1 MKLSENDVARIE
13 QIILDAGETLRRDT
27 IKLEGNKLTFRVD
40 GSDRDGNLAIVA
52 LMKAGLNVYSDGN
65 LDTLEN
71 FSTRAEGATSAD
83 VTMTIADGGLWR

>member
-1 MKLSENDVARIE
+1 MKLSEDDVARIE
-13 QIILDAGETLRRDT
+13 KIILDAGETLRRDT

-52 LMKAGLNVYSDGN
+52 LMDAGMNVYSDGN